1 MMEEVN
7 VGLLGVGTVGSG
19 VVKILQNNAQIIK
32 KRLGFDLKL
41 KKVYSNT
48 VNSEVKPLVDN
59 ILADSYEELFAND
72 IDIVVELVGGY
83 DFAKTFILEAI
94 NNKKSVVTANKALL
108 ARHGFE
114 IFSKAFEKRV
124 DVGYEAAVAG
134 GIPII
139 KAIKE
144 SLSANNIECIKA
156 VVNGT
161 CNYILTQMDKEQ
173 LPFEDVLKDAQDKGF
188 AEADPTFDI
197 DGIDSAHKM
206 AILSSISF
214 GDNVRE
220 SDVFVEGIR
229 NITLLDIKYASE
241 FGYKI
246 KLLGI
251 TRLIDDMVDV
261 RVHPTMVRKSDV
273 LASVEG
279 EYNAIKVKSDMAD
292 DTVYVGKGAG
302 SLPTASAVVADI
314 MDIARNIKHSSH
326 LRTPLMSFPFNY
338 VKKRDIVDINDLSMD
353 YYLRFSVEDSVGV
366 LSKISGILGDYN
378 ISIKS
383 VVQLN
388 KGEGWVPLIVVTHK
402 AKEKDIQEALKRI
415 HHLDIIKDK
424 TLLIRIDDE
433 R

>member
-1 MMEEVN
+1 MKEVN

-19 VVKILQNNAQIIK
+19 VVKILNDNAEIIK

-41 KKVYSNT
+41 KRVCSKSVDDD
-48 VNSEVKPLVDN
+48 VKEIVKD
-59 ILADSYEELFAND
+59 IFTDSYEDLFKDD

-83 DFAKTFILEAI
+83 DFPKEFILKAI
-94 NNKKSVVTANKALL
+94 EHGKSVVTANKALL
-108 ARHGFE
+108 ARYGFE
-114 IFSKAFEKRV
+114 IFSKAFDKKV
-124 DVGYEAAVAG
+124 DVGYEASVAG

-139 KAIKE
+139 KAVKE
-144 SLSANNIECIKA
+144 SLSANNIQYIKA
-156 VVNGT
+156 IVNGT
-161 CNYILTQMDKEQ
+161 CNYILTEMEKSQAD
-173 LPFEDVLKDAQDKGF
+173 FESVLKDAQEKGF

-214 GDNVRE
+214 GDNVVE
-220 SDVFVEGIR
+220 SDVFTEGIR
-229 NITLLDIKYASE
+229 DITLLDIKFASE

-246 KLLGI
+246 KLLGM
-251 TRLIDDMVDV
+251 TRLIDNKIDV

-273 LASVEG
+273 LANTDG
-279 EYNAIKVKSDMAD
+279 EYNAIKVKCDMDD

-302 SLPTASAVVADI
+302 SLPTASAVVADL
-314 MDIARNIKHSSH
+314 MDIARNIRHDSH

-338 VKKRDIVDINDLSMD
+338 VKKREIVDINELEMD
-353 YYLRFSVEDSVGV
+353 YYIRFSVEDSVGV
-366 LSKISGILGDYN
+366 LSKISGILGDNN

-402 AKEKDIQEALKRI
+402 AKEKNMQNALKAI
-415 HHLDIIKDK
+415 HKLDVIKDK

-433 R
+433 

>member
-1 MMEEVN
+1 MNQVN
-7 VGLLGVGTVGSG
+7 IGLLGVGTVGGG
-19 VVKILQNNAQIIK
+19 VAKILHDNTEIIK
-32 KRLGFDLKL
+32 KRLGFELKL
-41 KKVYSNT
+41 KKVYSRT
-48 VNSEVKPLVDN
+48 IHDDALPFVGGLV
-59 ILADSYEELFAND
+59 ADSYDELFGDD

-83 DFAKTFILEAI
+83 DFAKEFILDAI
-94 NNKKSVVTANKALL
+94 SHGKSVVTANKALL

-114 IFSKAFEKRV
+114 IFSQAFEKRV

-144 SLSANNIECIKA
+144 SLSANNIACIKA
-156 VVNGT
+156 IVNGT
-161 CNYILTQMDKEQ
+161 CNYILTQMEKKQ
-173 LPFEDVLKDAQDKGF
+173 SPFDEVLKDAQDKGF

-206 AILSSISF
+206 SILSSISF
-214 GDNVRE
+214 GDNVGE
-220 SDVFVEGIR
+220 DDVFVEGIR
-229 NITLLDIKYASE
+229 DITLLDIKYARE

-251 TRLIDDMVDV
+251 TKLLDDRVDV
-261 RVHPTMVRKSDV
+261 RVHPTMVKQDSA
-273 LASVEG
+273 LASVDG
-279 EYNAIKVKSDMAD
+279 EYNAIKVKCDMAD

-314 MDIARNIKHSSH
+314 MDIARNIKHNSH

-338 VKKRDIVDINDLSMD
+338 VKKREIINISELDMD

-366 LSKISGILGDYN
+366 LSKISGILGEYN

-388 KGEGWVPLIVVTHK
+388 KGEDWVPLIVLTHR
-402 AKEKDIQEALKRI
+402 AKERDIQNALNEI
-415 HHLDIIKDK
+415 HKLDVIKHK

-433 R
+433 